1 MKNKYLYIL
10 NVLFLGACA
19 APSSNLELLDS
30 QADKT
35 GYLFYKNS
43 DINLHI
49 SELKDKLVFPAKGYG
64 VPNNLNLL
72 PNAKRAYRSGYHMGV
87 DFSSPMN
94 YPIRAVYGGIIVRSN
109 AHQQDVDIN
118 TYNYFLNLSS
128 LLDRTPDDIYN
139 FILLGKSIIID
150 HGYNIT
156 DKYRTITVYSHLDSI
171 SEGLVAGDLVKK
183 GDIIG
188 MSGNTGT
195 SSGALQN
202 YKGAHLHWE
211 MFFDDSSGRY
221 FVGQNIPDD
230 ILKQNIELL
239 FIN

>member
-10 NVLFLGACA
+10 NALFLSACA
-19 APSSNLELLDS
+19 APSSSLDLS
-30 QADKT
+30 SDEVDKT
-35 GYLFYKNS
+35 GYLFYQNS

-49 SELKDKLVFPAKGYG
+49 SELKNKLVLPAQEYG
-64 VPNNLNLL
+64 VPSYINLL
-72 PNAKRAYRSGYHMGV
+72 PNAKRDYRSGHHMGV

-94 YPIRAVYGGIIVRSN
+94 YPIRAAYDGVVVRSN
-109 AHQQDVDIN
+109 AHQKDVDID

-128 LLDRTPDDIYN
+128 QVGKTPDDIYN
-139 FILLGKSIIID
+139 FILLGKSVVID

-156 DKYRTITVYSHLDSI
+156 DKFRTITVYSHLSTI
-171 SEGLVAGDLVKK
+171 TEGLVAGNVVKS

-202 YKGAHLHWE
+202 DKGAHLHWE
-211 MFFDDSSGRY
+211 LFFDDKSGRY
-221 FVGQNIPDD
+221 FLGQNIPSNL
-230 ILKQNIELL
+230 LKQNIDLL
-239 FIN
+239 FK

>member
-1 MKNKYLYIL
+1 M
-10 NVLFLGACA
+10 
-19 APSSNLELLDS
+19 
-30 QADKT
+30 
-35 GYLFYKNS
+35 
-43 DINLHI
+43 
-49 SELKDKLVFPAKGYG
+49 
-64 VPNNLNLL
+64 
-72 PNAKRAYRSGYHMGV
+72 
-87 DFSSPMN
+87 
-94 YPIRAVYGGIIVRSN
+94 
-109 AHQQDVDIN
+109 
-118 TYNYFLNLSS
+118 NYFLNLSS

-230 ILKQNIELL
+230 IWLKTSFAA
-239 FIN
+239 FIAMK

>member
-35 GYLFYKNS
+35 GYLFYINS
-43 DINLHI
+43 DINLHM

-64 VPNNLNLL
+64 VPDNLNLL

-128 LLDRTPDDIYN
+128 LLDKTPDDIYN

-195 SSGALQN
+195 SFGRKKL
-202 YKGAHLHWE
+202 YKVLIYT
-211 MFFDDSSGRY
+211 GRC
-221 FVGQNIPDD
+221 FLKMIHQEIFLGQNIPN